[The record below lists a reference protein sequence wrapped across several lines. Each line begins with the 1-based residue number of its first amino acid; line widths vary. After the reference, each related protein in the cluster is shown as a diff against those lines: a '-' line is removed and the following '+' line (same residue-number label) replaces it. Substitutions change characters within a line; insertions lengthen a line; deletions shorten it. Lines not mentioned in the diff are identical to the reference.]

1 MLLSLEDIEYYGR
14 NIPQNSALLN
24 PLEKTVLK
32 FRRILGKIGLLS
44 NFYVELTLLVFEKS
58 LFLTLSQDC
67 RFFNF

>member
-32 FRRILGKIGLLS
+32 FRRILGK
-44 NFYVELTLLVFEKS
+44 NWAP
-58 LFLTLSQDC
+58 
-67 RFFNF
+67 